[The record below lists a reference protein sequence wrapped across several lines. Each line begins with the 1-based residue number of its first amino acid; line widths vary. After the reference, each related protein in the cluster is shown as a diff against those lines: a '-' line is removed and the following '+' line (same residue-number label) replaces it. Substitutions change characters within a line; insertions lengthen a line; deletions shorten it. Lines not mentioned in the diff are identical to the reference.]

1 MFFFFKQKTAY
12 EITEGDWSSDVCSS
26 DLPRCAASQN
36 SGMDPVGEREAHGSR
51 REGTSD
57 RRDVPGEED
66 EYEGATHHV
75 EERDRTEP
83 ASFEDRHPP
92 GGDTH
97 ADTHDEIEHEELDA
111 DARDVLR

>member
-1 MFFFFKQKTAY
+1 
-12 EITEGDWSSDVCSS
+12 
-26 DLPRCAASQN
+26 
-36 SGMDPVGEREAHGSR
+36 MDPVGEREAHGSR